1 MKLDQDVDLPQIAR
15 ETHGYVGADLAQL
28 CSEAAMQCIREKMD
42 VIDLDEETIDAQVL
56 ESMAVCQD
64 HFKHAQ
70 GECNPSS
77 LRETVVE
84 VPNVTWDDI
93 GGLEEVKRHL
103 NEMILYPVEHPE
115 KFQKFGMKPSKG
127 VLFYGPPGCG
137 KTLLAKAVAN
147 ECSANFI
154 SVKGPELL
162 TMWFGESEGN
172 VREVF
177 EKARGAAPCV
187 LFFDEQDSIASARGG
202 SSGDAGG
209 AGDRVVNQ
217 LLTEMDGVGNR
228 KNVFFVGA
236 TNRPDIIDDALLR
249 PGRLDQHIYIPLPDR
264 PSRFSVL
271 RANLRKTPLAKNIS
285 LDYIAGLCEGFSGA
299 DLTELC
305 QKATKS
311 AIRDAIEAEAKYNA
325 ALEIDPSLAN
335 NMRKDPVPEL
345 TRKHFEEAL
354 RGATKG
360 VDVALLQKYEAFRR
374 KYDPEY
380 AKQAGGN
387 APRIVWPGDS
397 ANVGQQQTNM
407 FGNNNAMD
415 EEDDNDLYS

>member
-1 MKLDQDVDLPQIAR
+1 
-15 ETHGYVGADLAQL
+15 
-28 CSEAAMQCIREKMD
+28 
-42 VIDLDEETIDAQVL
+42 
-56 ESMAVCQD
+56 
-64 HFKHAQ
+64 
-70 GECNPSS
+70 
-77 LRETVVE
+77 
-84 VPNVTWDDI
+84 
-93 GGLEEVKRHL
+93 
-103 NEMILYPVEHPE
+103 
-115 KFQKFGMKPSKG
+115 
-127 VLFYGPPGCG
+127 
-137 KTLLAKAVAN
+137 
-147 ECSANFI
+147 
-154 SVKGPELL
+154 
-162 TMWFGESEGN
+162 
-172 VREVF
+172 
-177 EKARGAAPCV
+177 
-187 LFFDEQDSIASARGG
+187 
-202 SSGDAGG
+202 
-209 AGDRVVNQ
+209 
-217 LLTEMDGVGNR
+217 MDGVGNR